1 MALTFGISGLFGSIK
16 AAGRKKAVGRTLSRA
31 AALATPFINKTGADL
46 KRRGEED
53 WKRFKET
60 YRPAADAL
68 VADANRAPE
77 TERYETDVA
86 VGTEKAASTAGNA
99 IRRDA
104 SRSGAGVGSGSF
116 AARSAALGDE
126 KARSQGIGLAMAKN
140 RANQEKSNKQLA
152 VIDLG
157 RDDPSSTIAGLG
169 IVTKGG
175 REYGKYAGAIGR
187 SATESLGGAAQGA
200 GQAIGS
206 AGRGRGQTT
215 FVSRDY
221 NNSGQPDYVYG
232 SGGQATSNEFNSQNR
247 EFGLEDQFAD
257 GGLIVGPGSGRS
269 DSIPASIDGDMPA
282 RVSNGEYHISED
294 VVQRFGKERLD
305 ILVGL
310 AR

>member
-1 MALTFGISGLFGSIK
+1 MALTFGLSGLFGGIK

-31 AALATPFINKTGADL
+31 AALASPFIDKTGADL

-116 AARSAALGDE
+116 AARSAGLGEE

-140 RANQEKSNKQLA
+140 RANQEKSNKQLS

-187 SATESLGGAAQGA
+187 SATDSLGGAAEGA
-200 GQAIGS
+200 GQAIGR
-206 AGRGRGQTT
+206 AGRGGRRQTT
-215 FVSRDY
+215 WNSPDY
-221 NNSGQPDYVYG
+221 NNSGQPDYTYG
-232 SGGQATSNEFNSQNR
+232 SSNGGDDFNSQNR

-294 VVQRFGKERLD
+294 VVQRIGKERLD